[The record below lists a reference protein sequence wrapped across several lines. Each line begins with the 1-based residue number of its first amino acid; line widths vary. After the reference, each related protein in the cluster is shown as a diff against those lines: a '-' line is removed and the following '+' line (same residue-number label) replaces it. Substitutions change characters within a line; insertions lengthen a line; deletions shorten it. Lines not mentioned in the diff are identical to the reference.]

1 MQHGASVNLSNAKGN
16 TALHEAVVGRN
27 EALVALLLQNGA
39 LRHLRNE
46 RSCTPAD
53 CAEPVSAA
61 RACTGHRAGQQTN
74 TAAVTTGCD
83 RLDCVQQ

>member
-1 MQHGASVNLSNAKGN
+1 MNLSNAKGN

-27 EALVALLLQNGA
+27 KALVALLLQNGA

-61 RACTGHRAGQQTN
+61 RACPWHGARGTGQQTN

-83 RLDCVQQ
+83 RLGCVQQ